1 MSRLAGPCLACPAC
15 GLLTINPY
23 TPFLASQ
30 LVLTGSQLKY
40 TPMPL
45 AEQQIGDL
53 TVELR
58 TTFLTKLK
66 LHSLSF
72 HSLLLSLG
80 EGVLIS
86 EVKCAKPQSHYRWW
100 NRNHFSTARQMYV
113 RSWYWKSKATF
124 NRIRSRFT
132 SGNTSSVLLLFAQV
146 RTSWSILYAK
156 PLLHHFLNHAA
167 PFAHALQYLQV
178 VCSCK
183 RLTDKIT
190 SNKGAHKTTSTWIS
204 VGRHW
209 ASAAKTTLIHWGKDT
224 GSQGVSCGCTGILAA
239 SSLG

>member
-1 MSRLAGPCLACPAC
+1 MFDPALPPVLLYSLMSRLAGPCLACPAC

-23 TPFLASQ
+23 APFLASQ

-86 EVKCAKPQSHYRWW
+86 EVKCAKPQSHYR
-100 NRNHFSTARQMYV
+100 
-113 RSWYWKSKATF
+113 
-124 NRIRSRFT
+124 
-132 SGNTSSVLLLFAQV
+132 
-146 RTSWSILYAK
+146 
-156 PLLHHFLNHAA
+156 
-167 PFAHALQYLQV
+167 
-178 VCSCK
+178 
-183 RLTDKIT
+183 
-190 SNKGAHKTTSTWIS
+190 
-204 VGRHW
+204 
-209 ASAAKTTLIHWGKDT
+209 
-224 GSQGVSCGCTGILAA
+224 
-239 SSLG
+239 